1 MVRLPM
7 SDDAASYYKEQRIE
21 FTFRQQA
28 HFCWAYDPLLKDRMK
43 SLREILEISDD
54 ERLNMEIR
62 QRLAYEEEIY
72 ARFMAN
78 DMDGCIYVVHPDD
91 ENEYEDGYFRSAQS
105 AIAYGT
111 GELRGGLQGREALP
125 FGPMPPRAARR

>member
-78 DMDGCIYVVHPDD
+78 DMDVSMSSI
-91 ENEYEDGYFRSAQS
+91 
-105 AIAYGT
+105 
-111 GELRGGLQGREALP
+111 
-125 FGPMPPRAARR
+125 PMMKTNTKTATSDPPRAQ